1 MLLDI
6 EVQTHA
12 PHRQQKELFL
22 FVLFFIFI
30 IINHIKCYM
39 LKKVYCKLVCGFKT
53 LLENL
58 VPVGFVRVSH
68 IHWNCSSGDF
78 IILWTLPSL
87 V

>member
-1 MLLDI
+1 MPPTDNK
-6 EVQTHA
+6 
-12 PHRQQKELFL
+12 RNCFFL
-22 FVLFFIFI
+22 FII

-68 IHWNCSSGDF
+68 IH
-78 IILWTLPSL
+78 
-87 V
+87 

>member
-12 PHRQQKELFL
+12 PQRQQNELFFFNL
-22 FVLFFIFI
+22 FII

-39 LKKVYCKLVCGFKT
+39 LKKVYCKLVCAFKT